1 MVFNRLVFVFL
12 KYDVIWKI
20 SRLWGWMDGI
30 LCEENIN
37 RCIYN
42 NYSFEGFWRQWHR
55 SFNIWL
61 IRYMYIPMGGS
72 NKKFLN
78 TFVIFSFVALWHE
91 IELHLL
97 IWAWT
102 IYLTLIPEIIIKR
115 FFNKKETQYLTNYFR
130 FRYLRALVC
139 SIDILLLV
147 ISNLCGYGFETED
160 ILDSFK
166 EIYEFAG
173 VLGILSFLGFFALN
187 TFPMFFVRDL
197 EEANGIKKNY

>member
-1 MVFNRLVFVFL
+1 M

-37 RCIYN
+37 RCVYN

-72 NKKFLN
+72 KTKFIN
-78 TFVIFSFVALWHE
+78 TFIIFSFVALWHE
-91 IELHLL
+91 VKLHLL

-102 IYLTLIPEIIIKR
+102 IYITLIPEMLIKR
-115 FFNKKETQYLTNYFR
+115 YFNKKEKKHLTNYFW

-139 SIDILLLV
+139 SLDILLMV
-147 ISNLCGYGFETED
+147 ISNLCGYGFEVED
-160 ILDSFK
+160 LPDAFIEILK
-166 EIYEFAG
+166 MANVLG
-173 VLGILSFLGFFALN
+173 VLGFIGFFAIN